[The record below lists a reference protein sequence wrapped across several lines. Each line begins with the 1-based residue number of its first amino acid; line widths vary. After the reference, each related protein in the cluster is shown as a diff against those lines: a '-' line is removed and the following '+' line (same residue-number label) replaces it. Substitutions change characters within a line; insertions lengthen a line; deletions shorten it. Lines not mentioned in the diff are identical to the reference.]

1 MNGPSECA
9 GATRRQVLAA
19 GAGALSLAITRPA
32 RATPETMAAAIK
44 AFVGEADV
52 RKGRVSLDIPPLV
65 ENGNS
70 VPVTVTVE
78 SPMTPADF
86 VKSIALFN
94 ERNPQPNVA
103 HFHLGPRPGA
113 PPCRR
118 GSAWRLSEHR
128 CHRAD
133 ERRQFLVRLRRTH
146 RHLTCMRGDL
156 TYGTRP
162 HQCPGNRQ
170 AG

>member
-1 MNGPSECA
+1 MTGLLKRA

-44 AFVGEADV
+44 ALVGEADV
-52 RKGRVSLDIPPLV
+52 RKRRVSLDIPPLV

-78 SPMTPADF
+78 SPMTTADF

-103 HFHLGPRPGA
+103 QFHLGPRAGRA
-113 PPCRR
+113 TVSTRIR
-118 GSAWRLSEHR
+118 LGDSQNIVAVAQMSDGSFWSDSAELIVTLPACVE
-128 CHRAD
+128 
-133 ERRQFLVRLRRTH
+133 T
-146 RHLTCMRGDL
+146 
-156 TYGTRP
+156 
-162 HQCPGNRQ
+162 
-170 AG
+170 

>member
-1 MNGPSECA
+1 MNDLSERV

-32 RATPETMAAAIK
+32 LATPETMAAAIK
-44 AFVGEADV
+44 ALVGEADV

-78 SPMTPADF
+78 SPMTTADF

-103 HFHLGPRPGA
+103 HFHLGPRAGRA
-113 PPCRR
+113 TVSTRIR
-118 GSAWRLSEHR
+118 LGDSQNIVAIAQMSDGSFWSDSAELIVTLPACVE
-128 CHRAD
+128 
-133 ERRQFLVRLRRTH
+133 T
-146 RHLTCMRGDL
+146 
-156 TYGTRP
+156 
-162 HQCPGNRQ
+162 
-170 AG
+170 